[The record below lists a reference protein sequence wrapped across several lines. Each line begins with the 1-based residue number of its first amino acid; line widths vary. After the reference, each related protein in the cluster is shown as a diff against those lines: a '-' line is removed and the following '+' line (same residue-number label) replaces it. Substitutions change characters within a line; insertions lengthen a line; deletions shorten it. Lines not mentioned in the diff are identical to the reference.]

1 MHRLIPGF
9 ALMATLVTAAPTQA
23 DNVVLGPVQST
34 DTLWKLATQARP
46 DEGVAMVQVV
56 YALWQANP
64 DAFSSQNINMLRA
77 GAQLNVPQ
85 RSEMLATPVARA
97 RQWYYQAIA
106 AKPGRLAKEPA
117 PIAKENTI
125 PTSMATVKT
134 DAAVHQPAPATP
146 VAAAATPTTPLHTAQ
161 PSKPA
166 TSKATMPE
174 TADESW
180 LQQLSRDYTL
190 TLQQRYYP
198 QQGEQGQAKS
208 HSSVAFSAEWVWQSE
223 DRNHQLAFEP
233 YLRFDQRDS
242 ERNLVDLRQAYWQ
255 YAGDGFDVKAGVDIV
270 FWGVTESQHLVDVIN
285 QTDLVAH
292 VDGETKL
299 GQPMLNWNL
308 YGAGGTLSMYLLP
321 YFRERT
327 LAGAD
332 GRLRPPLL
340 VDTDQPLYESEQQEN
355 NLDFA
360 LRWSRQFDALDLAL
374 SYFEG
379 NSREPI
385 LVPGQNNEL
394 QPLYLQMQQLG
405 LEAQLISG
413 SWIWKLESIYRK
425 TRQQDFV
432 AATAGFEYTQ
442 VGLFDSDW
450 DLGWIAEYQYDSRD
464 EQATLPGQNDIFVGT
479 RFVANDAAGSEIL
492 LGLVQDLDN
501 SDSRSG
507 KIEASMRL
515 SNNLRL
521 RLDAWFFQSDTNW
534 EPLYYIRHDDYLQLS
549 LDYYF

>member
-1 MHRLIPGF
+1 
-9 ALMATLVTAAPTQA
+9 
-23 DNVVLGPVQST
+23 
-34 DTLWKLATQARP
+34 
-46 DEGVAMVQVV
+46 
-56 YALWQANP
+56 
-64 DAFSSQNINMLRA
+64 
-77 GAQLNVPQ
+77 
-85 RSEMLATPVARA
+85 
-97 RQWYYQAIA
+97 
-106 AKPGRLAKEPA
+106 
-117 PIAKENTI
+117 
-125 PTSMATVKT
+125 
-134 DAAVHQPAPATP
+134 
-146 VAAAATPTTPLHTAQ
+146 
-161 PSKPA
+161 
-166 TSKATMPE
+166 
-174 TADESW
+174 
-180 LQQLSRDYTL
+180 
-190 TLQQRYYP
+190 
-198 QQGEQGQAKS
+198 
-208 HSSVAFSAEWVWQSE
+208 
-223 DRNHQLAFEP
+223 
-233 YLRFDQRDS
+233 
-242 ERNLVDLRQAYWQ
+242 
-255 YAGDGFDVKAGVDIV
+255 
-270 FWGVTESQHLVDVIN
+270 
-285 QTDLVAH
+285 
-292 VDGETKL
+292 
-299 GQPMLNWNL
+299 
-308 YGAGGTLSMYLLP
+308 
-321 YFRERT
+321 
-327 LAGAD
+327 
-332 GRLRPPLL
+332 L
-340 VDTDQPLYESEQQEN
+340 VDTDQPLYESDQQEN

-385 LVPGQNNEL
+385 LVPGQNNAL

-464 EQATLPGQNDIFVGT
+464 EKATLPGQNDIFVGT

-521 RLDAWFFQSDTNW
+521 RLDAWFFQSDTSW
-534 EPLYYIRHDDYLQLS
+534 EPLYYIRRDDYLQLS

>member
-1 MHRLIPGF
+1 MHKMMPGF
-9 ALMATLVTAAPTQA
+9 ALISALFATTAIQA
-23 DNVVLGPVQST
+23 AEPMLGPVQST
-34 DTLWKLATQARP
+34 DTLWSLATQARP

-64 DAFSSQNINMLRA
+64 GAFSQQNINMLRA
-77 GAQLNVPQ
+77 GAQLIVPP
-85 RSEMLATPVARA
+85 RSQMLATPVVRA
-97 RQWYYQAIA
+97 SQWYYQAID
-106 AKPGRLAKEPA
+106 AKPGKLSKAALNSAVQTPAAAQLPAASPASTAAPEQTTATAPA
-117 PIAKENTI
+117 PRQAAPEPTVTAVKQTEAP
-125 PTSMATVKT
+125 PTST
-134 DAAVHQPAPATP
+134 
-146 VAAAATPTTPLHTAQ
+146 
-161 PSKPA
+161 
-166 TSKATMPE
+166 
-174 TADESW
+174 SW
-180 LQQLSRDYTL
+180 LQQFSRDYTL

-198 QQGEQGQAKS
+198 QRGEQGQTKAHTS
-208 HSSVAFSAEWVWQSE
+208 AAFSAEWVWQSD
-223 DRNHQLAFEP
+223 DRNHQLVFEP
-233 YLRFDQRDS
+233 YLRWDQRDS
-242 ERNLVDLRQAYWQ
+242 ERNLIDLRQAYWQ

-327 LAGAD
+327 LAGID
-332 GRLRPPLL
+332 GRLRPPLP
-340 VDTDQPLYESEQQEN
+340 VDTDLPLYESDQKDK

-360 LRWSRQFDALDLAL
+360 LRWSRQFDALDVAL

-379 NSREPI
+379 NSREPL
-385 LVPGQNNEL
+385 LVPGQPGEL
-394 QPLYLQMQQLG
+394 VPLYLQMQQLG

-425 TRQQDFV
+425 TRLEDFV

-450 DLGWIAEYQYDSRD
+450 DLGWIAEYQFDSRD
-464 EQATLPGQNDIFVGT
+464 EQATQPGQNDIFFGT

-521 RLDAWFFQSDTNW
+521 SLDAWFFQSDTVW
-534 EPLYYIRHDDYLQLS
+534 EPLYYIRRDDYLQLS